1 MAGVK
6 IQVKLAGTAEVPKS
20 FHHGK
25 AQHKDVQ
32 SLPFHSRH
40 LPEPH
45 GFSEFL
51 AQAHRMTAFEWPKA
65 LEERQLEAQQ
75 LRLVIE
81 DSDTYSYE
89 ALLQQGFLPKFLWAE
104 LRCRNCATVRLAA
117 QNPVFVRR
125 CGSWMIRPNP
135 SYFDYV
141 QAAKAPKD
149 LQFQPQGF
157 RLIAWWVH
165 PDLQR
170 DSPWFQ
176 PEGIPACEPEADHT
190 FDYEPVQPLSD
201 FQTSAVKYLMTWRDL
216 GPEHLAELMQLRA
229 DIFEHLTQVYGV
241 SEEELSDYD
250 LQFHTTTAMRNPCH
264 GARRGHFMTLH
275 LQIGVRHCWTLSCM
289 SRHMSLQETIRRL
302 QSQGDVF
309 KAGTQLYFEEEKPD
323 LQLLPPSVLVSD
335 ILPFPTPPG
344 FDCKKYFSA
353 ISCQSLGGNSHEDSE
368 SCGHGVADAPVRK
381 AFVVFGP
388 AGVGKSTVMEKL
400 KSGTLALQCPELCL
414 LREPWTTI
422 DGDLIRKAQPGLSP
436 KETALAKEKLLSW
449 AIRQERSLLI
459 ATVRPEDYV
468 ERLRA
473 QGYVLHLLPVFC
485 SQEVALRRARAREA
499 ETGRASEFAGCDK
512 AFRECIHAFFRL
524 TMASGSVFFVENSG
538 DVPRLWRKLTSAG
551 PAKAARVCFEVFG
564 LAGVPASWT
573 STSFL
578 DKAGLMRSS
587 RRGSQ
592 GRPCKTS
599 QLVFLVGP
607 QGAGKTTTW
616 RQHPEILAQA
626 GLERYTVL
634 DGELFYEAH
643 GGHQVLQELEK
654 DACTSHLTLAEEM
667 RTWKRDAASRAGSQ
681 GLDILLPVTGT
692 SPMTDAESM
701 AYFQRLGYKISAIL
715 LLVSPQSS
723 SSNAKIRQRLT
734 GRPAMDCFTYGKTC
748 ELMEELGKKFDVL
761 YINNDQFQW
770 EVLPTS
776 AGQLR
781 LKMFSQQS
789 SAWRSA

>member
-1 MAGVK
+1 M
-6 IQVKLAGTAEVPKS
+6 
-20 FHHGK
+20 
-25 AQHKDVQ
+25 
-32 SLPFHSRH
+32 
-40 LPEPH
+40 
-45 GFSEFL
+45 
-51 AQAHRMTAFEWPKA
+51 
-65 LEERQLEAQQ
+65 
-75 LRLVIE
+75 
-81 DSDTYSYE
+81 
-89 ALLQQGFLPKFLWAE
+89 
-104 LRCRNCATVRLAA
+104 
-117 QNPVFVRR
+117 
-125 CGSWMIRPNP
+125 
-135 SYFDYV
+135 DYGNYCWG
-141 QAAKAPKD
+141 
-149 LQFQPQGF
+149 LY
-157 RLIAWWVH
+157 
-165 PDLQR
+165 R
-170 DSPWFQ
+170 D
-176 PEGIPACEPEADHT
+176 
-190 FDYEPVQPLSD
+190 Y
-201 FQTSAVKYLMTWRDL
+201 YRD
-216 GPEHLAELMQLRA
+216 
-229 DIFEHLTQVYGV
+229 
-241 SEEELSDYD
+241 
-250 LQFHTTTAMRNPCH
+250 
-264 GARRGHFMTLH
+264 
-275 LQIGVRHCWTLSCM
+275 
-289 SRHMSLQETIRRL
+289 
-302 QSQGDVF
+302 
-309 KAGTQLYFEEEKPD
+309 
-323 LQLLPPSVLVSD
+323 
-335 ILPFPTPPG
+335 PFPHSLLSTRESV
-344 FDCKKYFSA
+344 FSLLSSERERCW
-353 ISCQSLGGNSHEDSE
+353 IVLLWSLGVTNDTR
-368 SCGHGVADAPVRK
+368 VACFRCIPL
-381 AFVVFGP
+381 F
-388 AGVGKSTVMEKL
+388 
-400 KSGTLALQCPELCL
+400 
-414 LREPWTTI
+414 
-422 DGDLIRKAQPGLSP
+422 
-436 KETALAKEKLLSW
+436 
-449 AIRQERSLLI
+449 
-459 ATVRPEDYV
+459 
-468 ERLRA
+468 
-473 QGYVLHLLPVFC
+473 
-485 SQEVALRRARAREA
+485 ALR
-499 ETGRASEFAGCDK
+499 
-512 AFRECIHAFFRL
+512 
-524 TMASGSVFFVENSG
+524 
-538 DVPRLWRKLTSAG
+538 
-551 PAKAARVCFEVFG
+551 
-564 LAGVPASWT
+564 SWT